1 MLLCNFNIIES
12 DQRICVEFLEIFLY
26 TKHISRMF
34 YIKIFYSLH
43 KASVENKSNRAGRC
57 G

>member
-1 MLLCNFNIIES
+1 MLLCNFNIVES

-26 TKHISRMF
+26 TKHISWMF